1 MKKSKKTI
9 VVQIDQP
16 HKKEKRSRKLLW
28 TIPICATAFIVVF
41 NLIFVMIMIVSGNDN
56 KIGEIIEIDGL
67 SMVGIAISVWIG
79 INVYNVISRKELQ
92 KLDSKISDL
101 EHIEGKYI
109 EQFKKDKQ
117 NIRRTRD
124 YTQSLS
130 WKQYI
135 SRIYEL
141 NDISNND
148 FAKKLRNVK
157 CKVDW
162 NGVILLQEIEI
173 LSSRVYHEHHKDSWK
188 NSDDLCKWAKEGR
201 ELVEKFNKNYS
212 NEADSILLIL
222 LDYRVGDFW
231 FYQGYCKKGKDRID
245 AFKKAYESFKKVA
258 IQSGY
263 LKGDNQTVLSP
274 VDDLTILSVYYLN
287 AIGECC
293 EMIWEGYDQLNRG
306 TEPEAL
312 EWIRKALLLLEQ
324 SANGCKSVF
333 SERDVY
339 YRNYACTIQ
348 NAIKAGLYD
357 ENKETMLR
365 ESRENAKKALVTAP
379 ELEKTYRTF
388 LSTSNAEIRFL
399 LNIKEPKPEDT
410 WVNHLDEDY
419 LKGVKGVKDDI
430 TSRLVDIKKCNQI
443 AQQLFPNRPF
453 FAAMSVFFMEYEMIF
468 TEDIEKRK
476 ILLKQMEKAI
486 GIVNFYNDKSALA
499 KVVRNEYEGIKGWLE
514 PSGTDT
520 NGSNNCP

>member
-28 TIPICATAFIVVF
+28 TIPIWATAFIVVF
-41 NLIFVMIMIVSGNDN
+41 NLIFVIIMIVSGNDN

-79 INVYNVISRKELQ
+79 INVYNLFDRKEFQ
-92 KLDSKISDL
+92 KLQEKVKDL
-101 EHIEGKYI
+101 EHIDKKYSDKLDEENKNLGKI
-109 EQFKKDKQ
+109 G
-117 NIRRTRD
+117 D
-124 YTQSLS
+124 YTQKAP

-135 SRIYEL
+135 LRVFEL
-141 NDISNND
+141 NDISNNA
-148 FAKKLRNVK
+148 FADELEKVE

-231 FYQGYCKKGKDRID
+231 FYQGYCQKGKDRID

-263 LKGDNQTVLSP
+263 LKEDNQTVLSP

-293 EMIWEGYDQLNRG
+293 EMIWEGYNQLNRG
-306 TEPEAL
+306 TESEAL
-312 EWIRKALLLLEQ
+312 EWINKALSLLEQ

-357 ENKETMLR
+357 ENKETMLK

-399 LNIKEPKPEDT
+399 LNIKEPKPGNT
-410 WVNHLDEDY
+410 WTNYVNKKYSEKKKNSIRTSLDEA
-419 LKGVKGVKDDI
+419 KQ
-430 TSRLVDIKKCNQI
+430 CNQI

-453 FAAMSVFFMEYEMIF
+453 FAAMSVFFMEYEMIL
-468 TEDIEKRK
+468 TEDEEKRK

-486 GIVNFYNDKSALA
+486 GIVDFYDDKSDLS
-499 KVVRNEYEGIKGWLE
+499 KVVKNEYEGLKGWLIH
-514 PSGTDT
+514 
-520 NGSNNCP
+520 